1 MLGFGSV
8 SALLWQQSADASK
21 TAGTW
26 FCPPVPRVLSW
37 QRSFFWN
44 SAQQRCVT
52 EGVWQSIK
60 CYLWYSPSSRK
71 IWMRFILS
79 RIECPELMY
88 NSPPVLW
95 KRKRKKLLRFPQ
107 LKWCI
112 FQKSLLFYEAGFI
125 SEAIR
130 QRLIGSHRRGFT
142 QLSQQTTDRDYHLGG
157 DISFLCQLV
166 NRWSL

>member
-1 MLGFGSV
+1 MCQHYSDSRVQMPLKLLGHGFVHRYQEFCHDNARFFGILPSR
-8 SALLWQQSADASK
+8 
-21 TAGTW
+21 G
-26 FCPPVPRVLSW
+26 
-37 QRSFFWN
+37 
-44 SAQQRCVT
+44 VT

-112 FQKSLLFYEAGFI
+112 FQKSLLFYRAGFI
-125 SEAIR
+125 TEAIR